1 MEKLGKSLNRHETPR
16 AGANLKETRLTHVA
30 VGQRVDVVLDIYP
43 NVIWQ
48 GVVESISPATG
59 AEFAILP
66 PQNASG
72 NWVKVVQRL
81 PVRIRLEPHAG
92 EPPLRAGVTA
102 TVSIDTGRGRSIA
115 DVVTGFLDL
124 FRGKAEA
131 AGGWFI
137 CRRERQ

>member
-1 MEKLGKSLNRHETPR
+1 M
-16 AGANLKETRLTHVA
+16 KEATLTHVA
-30 VGQRVDVVLDIYP
+30 IGQRVEVVLDIYP
-43 NVIWQ
+43 KVTWK

-102 TVSIDTGRGRSIA
+102 AVSIDTGRGRSLG
-115 DVVTGFLDL
+115 DVVSGFLDL

-131 AGGWFI
+131 AGA
-137 CRRERQ
+137 R